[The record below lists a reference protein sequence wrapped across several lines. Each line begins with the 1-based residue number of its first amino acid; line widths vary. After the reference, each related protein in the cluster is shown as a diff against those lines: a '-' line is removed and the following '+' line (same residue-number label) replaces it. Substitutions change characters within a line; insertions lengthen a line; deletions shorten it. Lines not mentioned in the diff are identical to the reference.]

1 MLQINEKCW
10 QQDSYLR
17 KTTQNMKYPVKRY
30 NSRGFLFTTSYHN
43 RLSNATKYIASGD
56 YTLLFS
62 LMIYDAA

>member
-30 NSRGFLFTTSYHN
+30 NSTWISFHYE
-43 RLSNATKYIASGD
+43 LSQQIIKCN
-56 YTLLFS
+56 
-62 LMIYDAA
+62 